1 MTTKK
6 PAAKSNKPKSDKS
19 KSGKKK
25 PAPVTSAKPA
35 KPRATFAGFVA
46 LIGAPNAGKSTL
58 LNQLIGQKVSIVSP
72 KAQTTR
78 IRTLGIMTEKDTQI
92 SFIDTPG
99 IFDAKRRLDRAMVQA
114 AWNSLEDADAL
125 VVLVDASKKPGDEVD
140 SIISTLKERGHTAIL
155 ALNKVDAIDPARLL
169 PLTVKLNETGV
180 FSDTFMISALTG
192 DGVDDL
198 KEHLMVRMPES
209 PWFYGEDQ
217 VSDLPAQILAAEV
230 TREQLYMQ
238 LQQELPYAAA
248 VLPESLEEKRDGSM
262 ILRQIIVV
270 GRDGHRAIVLGKG
283 GTRIKS
289 IGEKARTELAEVF
302 GRKVHLF
309 LEVKTDENGKTAR
322 TSMPPSGLNSA
333 KSKRGT
339 HARLPL
345 YRPCRRS
352 FFLTVGASIRR
363 LRRSGYPARD
373 ADAPVALRLCR

>member
-6 PAAKSNKPKSDKS
+6 PAAKNSKPST
-19 KSGKKK
+19 GKKNDGKAKAK
-25 PAPVTSAKPA
+25 PARAAKPA
-35 KPRATFAGFVA
+35 KPAQPKKSFAGFVA
-46 LIGAPNAGKSTL
+46 LLGAPNAGKSTL

-114 AWNSLEDADAL
+114 AWNSLEDADA
-125 VVLVDASKKPGDEVD
+125 VVLLVDASKKLSEEVET
-140 SIISTLKERGHTAIL
+140 IIAELKDRKRTVIL
-155 ALNKVDAIDPARLL
+155 ALNKVDVIDPARLL
-169 PLTVKLNETGV
+169 PLTAKLNETGV

-198 KEHLMVRMPES
+198 KEHLKTCMPES

-262 ILRQIIVV
+262 IVRQTIVV

-283 GTRIKS
+283 GARIKS
-289 IGEKARTELAEVF
+289 IGERARAELAEVF

-309 LEVKTDENGKTAR
+309 LEVKTDEKWQDRPDFYNTFGLEFGK
-322 TSMPPSGLNSA
+322 
-333 KSKRGT
+333 K
-339 HARLPL
+339 
-345 YRPCRRS
+345 
-352 FFLTVGASIRR
+352 
-363 LRRSGYPARD
+363 
-373 ADAPVALRLCR
+373 